1 MLYSNSKRV
10 DAERMSSE
18 IISLKDRQEEAYL
31 ASFTEKDAIIKELEN
46 QLVHVSALAKRN
58 GAV

>member
-18 IISLKDRQEEAYL
+18 IISLKDRV
-31 ASFTEKDAIIKELEN
+31 LED
-46 QLVHVSALAKRN
+46 QQKVQGTDRKKPVCHPLPKKMRS
-58 GAV
+58 